1 MTITIDKSEHP
12 AIIVAD
18 GSDGQV
24 HIFNQFMSPWCAEDG
39 ETYDD
44 PESEAPGY
52 EGESEQIAD
61 GDMWCRACLNS
72 GLEEG
77 VVIES

>member
-12 AIIVAD
+12 NIEVAE
-18 GSDGQV
+18 GSDGSV

-39 ETYDD
+39 VTYEDEAD
-44 PESEAPGY
+44 APGY
-52 EGESEQIAD
+52 EGESENVGDAD
-61 GDMWCRACLNS
+61 AWCRSCLNS